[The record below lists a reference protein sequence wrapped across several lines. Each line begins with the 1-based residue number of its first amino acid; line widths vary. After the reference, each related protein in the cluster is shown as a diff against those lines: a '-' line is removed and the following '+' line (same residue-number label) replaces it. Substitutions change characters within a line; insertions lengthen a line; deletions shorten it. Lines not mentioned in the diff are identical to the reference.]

1 MGGDRRSLIAKGG
14 YPTPEEATQRHR
26 RLGRGSVATL
36 LKGACLPVEPAPSL
50 FRLPDP
56 RTAGPDDLVAVGGDL
71 AAGTILSGYR
81 KGIFPMHLPDGTLA
95 WWSPT
100 ERGVIPPGRLQISR
114 SLRRSLRRFHVSF
127 DLDPEGVID
136 GCADPARPHGWI
148 TTDIRDAYMELFRLG
163 WLHSV
168 ESWDDEGNL
177 AGGLYGVSIG
187 ALFAGESMFSRQRD
201 ASKVALV
208 HLVGQLSRVEHNLL
222 DVQWLTSH
230 LATLGAVG
238 MSRDA
243 YLERLPEALVAPS
256 PWDPSRFGA

>member
-1 MGGDRRSLIAKGG
+1 
-14 YPTPEEATQRHR
+14 
-26 RLGRGSVATL
+26 
-36 LKGACLPVEPAPSL
+36 LKGERLPVEPTPSL

-56 RTAGPDDLVAVGGDL
+56 RTAGSDDVVAVGANL
-71 AAGTILSGYR
+71 APGTILSAYR
-81 KGIFPMHLPDGTLA
+81 RGMFPMHLPDGELA
-95 WWSPT
+95 WWSPV
-100 ERGVIPPGRLQISR
+100 ERGVIPPGHLQISR

-136 GCADPARPHGWI
+136 GCADPTRPHGWI
-148 TTDIRDAYMELFRLG
+148 TTEIKRAYMELFGLG

-168 ESWDDEGNL
+168 EAWDDEGNL

-208 HLVGQLSRVEHNLL
+208 HLVGQLSRAEHYLL
-222 DVQWLTSH
+222 DVQWVTPH

-238 MSRDA
+238 ISREE
-243 YLERLPEALVAPS
+243 YLKLLPEALAAPS
-256 PWDPSRFGA
+256 PWDPSRLGA